1 MRNHDAEEERALYPR
16 EMDIRGSITTF
27 YCISISFPGGQR
39 KRGKLEIERERER
52 ERERGGNCERLD
64 YSGGEKEKGAASF
77 SLAFS
82 EKERCLK

>member
-39 KRGKLEIERERER
+39 KRGKLEIKR

-64 YSGGEKEKGAASF
+64 YSERERKRRGRRL
-77 SLAFS
+77 SLSLLAR
-82 EKERCLK
+82 KNGV

>member
-39 KRGKLEIERERER
+39 KRGKLEIKR
-52 ERERGGNCERLD
+52 ERERGVEIASGSIIRRGRERE
-64 YSGGEKEKGAASF
+64 GGGVFLSRF
-77 SLAFS
+77 
-82 EKERCLK
+82 

>member
-52 ERERGGNCERLD
+52 EREREVEIASGSIIRGERKRRGRRL
-64 YSGGEKEKGAASF
+64 
-77 SLAFS
+77 SLSLLAR
-82 EKERCLK
+82 KNGV

>member
-52 ERERGGNCERLD
+52 EREVEIASGSIIRGERKRRGRRL
-64 YSGGEKEKGAASF
+64 
-77 SLAFS
+77 SLSLLAR
-82 EKERCLK
+82 KNGV